1 MLNRENK
8 TAITRKGMVSNRLNK
23 FSIRKYTVGTA
34 SILVGTTLIFG
45 LGNQEA
51 KAAESTNKELN
62 EATTSASDNQSSGK
76 VDMQQL
82 NQEDNTKNDNQKE
95 MVSSQGNETTSN
107 GNKSIEKESVQS
119 TTGNKVEVSTAKS
132 DEQASP
138 KSTNEDLNTK
148 QTISNQEALQPD
160 LQENKSVVNA
170 QPTNEENKKVDAKTE
185 STTLNVKSDA
195 IKSNAETLVDNNSNS
210 NNENNA
216 DIILPKSTAPKRLN
230 TRMRMAAI
238 QPNST
243 DSKNVNDLITS
254 NTTLT
259 VVDADNSKTIVP
271 AQDYLSL
278 KSQITVDDKVKSG
291 DYFTIKYSDTVQVY
305 GLNPEDIKNIGDI
318 KDPNNGETIATAKH
332 DTANNLITYT
342 FTDYV
347 DRFNSV
353 KMGINYSIYMD
364 ADTIPVDKKDV
375 PFSVTIGNQITTT
388 TADITYPA
396 YKEADNNSIGS
407 AFTET
412 VSHVGNVE
420 DPGYYNQVVYV
431 NPMDKDLK
439 GAKLKVEAYHP
450 KYPTNIGQIN
460 QNVTNIKIYRVP
472 EGYTLNKGYDVNTND
487 LVDVTDEFKNK
498 MTYGSNQSV
507 NLDFGDITSAYVVM
521 VNTKFQYTNSESPTL
536 VQMAT
541 LSSTGNKSVST
552 GNALGFTNNQS
563 GGAGQEVYKIGN
575 YVWEDTN
582 KNGVQE
588 LGEKGVGN
596 VTVTVFDNNTNTKV
610 GEAVTKEDGSY
621 LIPNLPNGDYRV
633 EFSNLPKGYEVTP
646 SKQGNNE
653 ELDSNGLSSVIT
665 VNGKDNLSAD
675 LGIYKPKY
683 NLGDYVW
690 EDTNKNGIQDQDE
703 KGISGV
709 TVTLKDE
716 NGNVLKTVTTDAD
729 GKYKFTD
736 LDNGNY
742 KVEFTTPEGYT
753 PTTVTS
759 GSDIEKDSNGL
770 TTTGVINGADNMTLD
785 SGFYKTPKYNLGNYV
800 WEDTNKDGKQDST
813 EKGISGVT
821 VTLKNENGEVL
832 QTTKTDKDGKYQFTG
847 LENGTYKVEFE
858 TPSGYTP
865 TQVGSGTDE
874 GIDSNGTSTTGV
886 IKDKDNDTIDS
897 GFYKPT
903 YNLGDYV
910 WEDTNKNGVQDKD
923 EKGIS
928 GVTVTLKDENDK
940 VLKTVTTD
948 ENGKYQFT
956 DLNNGTYKVEFET
969 PSGYT
974 PTSVTSGNDT
984 EKDSNGLTTTGV
996 IKDADNMTLDSGFYK
1011 TPKYSLGDYVWYDS
1025 NKDGKQ
1031 DSTEKG
1037 IKDVKVTLLNEKGEV
1052 IGTTKTDENGK
1063 YRFDN
1068 LDSGKYK
1075 VIFEKSAGY
1084 LPTKVNG
1091 TTDGE
1096 KDSNGSSVTVK
1107 INGKDDMSLDTGFY
1121 KEPKYNLGDYV
1132 WEDTNKDGIQD
1143 ANEPGIKDVKVTLKD
1158 STGKVI
1164 GTTTTDASGKYKFTD
1179 LDNGNY
1185 TVEFETPAGY
1195 TPTVKN
1201 TTAEDK
1207 DSNGLTTTGVIKDAD
1222 NMTLDSGFYKTPK
1235 YSLGDY
1241 VWYDS
1246 NKDG

>member
-8 TAITRKGMVSNRLNK
+8 TAMTRKGMVSNRLNK

-45 LGNQEA
+45 IGSQEA
-51 KAAESTNKELN
+51 KAAEVTNKEMK
-62 EATTSASDNQSSGK
+62 EDATSVNNDQVSKK
-76 VDMQQL
+76 VDTGQLNKDGNTSKVDTEQLNDENINKVANQKEVTRVENSVASEKNNNSQPSENGKLQTSDVKKTEDNNATSDDQVTTTVNSQQL
-82 NQEDNTKNDNQKE
+82 NTDN
-95 MVSSQGNETTSN
+95 TTSN
-107 GNKSIEKESVQS
+107 ATMSAAPINVSKDDLKINSE
-119 TTGNKVEVSTAKS
+119 EVRNVGEKS
-132 DEQASP
+132 D
-138 KSTNEDLNTK
+138 NT
-148 QTISNQEALQPD
+148 D
-160 LQENKSVVNA
+160 NA
-170 QPTNEENKKVDAKTE
+170 NG
-185 STTLNVKSDA
+185 SDV
-195 IKSNAETLVDNNSNS
+195 IM
-210 NNENNA
+210 
-216 DIILPKSTAPKRLN
+216 PKSTAPKRLN
-230 TRMRMAAI
+230 TRMRIAAV
-238 QPNST
+238 QPSST
-243 DSKNVNDLITS
+243 DSKNVNNLITS
-254 NTTLT
+254 TTTLT
-259 VVDADNSKTIVP
+259 VVDADKNNKIVP
-271 AQDYLSL
+271 AQDYLAL
-278 KSQITVDDKVKSG
+278 KSQIKVDDKVKSG

-353 KMGINYSIYMD
+353 QMGINYSIYMD
-364 ADTIPVDKKDV
+364 ADTIPVSKNDV
-375 PFSVTIGNQITTT
+375 EFNVTIGNDTTKT
-388 TADITYPA
+388 TENIQYPD
-396 YKEADNNSIGS
+396 YVVNEKNSIGS

-412 VSHVGNVE
+412 VSHVGNKE
-420 DPGYYNQVVYV
+420 NPGYYKQTIYV
-431 NPMDKDLK
+431 NPSENSLTN
-439 GAKLKVEAYHP
+439 AKLKVQAYHSS
-450 KYPTNIGQIN
+450 YPNNIGQIN
-460 QNVTNIKIYRVP
+460 KEVTDIKIYQVP
-472 EGYTLNKGYDVNTND
+472 KGYTLNKGYDVNTKE
-487 LVDVTDEFKNK
+487 LTDVTNQYLQKI
-498 MTYGSNQSV
+498 TYGDNNSAV
-507 NLDFGDITSAYVVM
+507 IDFGNADSAYVVM
-521 VNTKFQYTNSESPTL
+521 VNTKFQYTTSESPTL
-536 VQMAT
+536 VQMVT
-541 LSSTGNKSVST
+541 LSSDNSKSASM

-633 EFSNLPKGYEVTP
+633 EFSNLPQGYEVTP

-653 ELDSNGLSSVIT
+653 ELDSNGVSSVIT

-858 TPSGYTP
+858 TPLGYTP

-1075 VIFEKSAGY
+1075 VIFEK
-1084 LPTKVNG
+1084 
-1091 TTDGE
+1091 
-1096 KDSNGSSVTVK
+1096 
-1107 INGKDDMSLDTGFY
+1107 
-1121 KEPKYNLGDYV
+1121 
-1132 WEDTNKDGIQD
+1132 
-1143 ANEPGIKDVKVTLKD
+1143 
-1158 STGKVI
+1158 
-1164 GTTTTDASGKYKFTD
+1164 
-1179 LDNGNY
+1179 
-1185 TVEFETPAGY
+1185 PAGL
-1195 TPTVKN
+1195 TQTGTN
-1201 TTAEDK
+1201 TTED
-1207 DSNGLTTTGVIKDAD
+1207 DKDAD
-1222 NMTLDSGFYKTPK
+1222 GGEVDVTITDH
-1235 YSLGDY
+1235 
-1241 VWYDS
+1241 
-1246 NKDG
+1246 

>member
-62 EATTSASDNQSSGK
+62 EATTSASDNQSSDK

-107 GNKSIEKESVQS
+107 GNKLIEKESVQS

-160 LQENKSVVNA
+160 LQENKSVVNV

-195 IKSNAETLVDNNSNS
+195 IKSNDETLVDNNSNS

-230 TRMRMAAI
+230 TRMRIAAV
-238 QPNST
+238 QPSST
-243 DSKNVNDLITS
+243 EAKNVNDLITS

-259 VVDADNSKTIVP
+259 VVDADKNNKIVP

-353 KMGINYSIYMD
+353 QMGINYSIYMD
-364 ADTIPVDKKDV
+364 ADTIPVSKNDV
-375 PFSVTIGNQITTT
+375 EFNVTIGNTTT
-388 TADITYPA
+388 KTTANIQYPD
-396 YKEADNNSIGS
+396 YVVNEKNSIGS

-412 VSHVGNVE
+412 VSHVGNKE
-420 DPGYYNQVVYV
+420 NPGYYKQTIYV
-431 NPMDKDLK
+431 NPSENSLTN
-439 GAKLKVEAYHP
+439 AKLKVQAYHSS
-450 KYPTNIGQIN
+450 YPNNIGQIN
-460 QNVTNIKIYRVP
+460 KDVTDIKIYQVP
-472 EGYTLNKGYDVNTND
+472 KGYTLNKGYDVNTKE
-487 LVDVTDEFKNK
+487 LTDVTNQYLQKI
-498 MTYGSNQSV
+498 TYGDNNSAV
-507 NLDFGDITSAYVVM
+507 IDFGNADSAYVVM

-1075 VIFEKSAGY
+1075 VIFEK
-1084 LPTKVNG
+1084 
-1091 TTDGE
+1091 
-1096 KDSNGSSVTVK
+1096 
-1107 INGKDDMSLDTGFY
+1107 
-1121 KEPKYNLGDYV
+1121 
-1132 WEDTNKDGIQD
+1132 
-1143 ANEPGIKDVKVTLKD
+1143 
-1158 STGKVI
+1158 
-1164 GTTTTDASGKYKFTD
+1164 
-1179 LDNGNY
+1179 
-1185 TVEFETPAGY
+1185 PAGL
-1195 TPTVKN
+1195 TQTGTN
-1201 TTAEDK
+1201 TTEDDK
-1207 DSNGLTTTGVIKDAD
+1207 
-1222 NMTLDSGFYKTPK
+1222 
-1235 YSLGDY
+1235 
-1241 VWYDS
+1241 
-1246 NKDG
+1246 

>member
-8 TAITRKGMVSNRLNK
+8 TAMTRKGMVSNRLNK

-51 KAAESTNKELN
+51 KAAEVTNKEIK
-62 EATTSASDNQSSGK
+62 EDATSVNNDQVSKK
-76 VDMQQL
+76 VDTEQLNNGGNTSKVDTEQLKDENINKVANQKEVTRVENSVASEKNNNSKPSENGKLQTSNVKKTEDNNATSDDQVTTTVNSQQL
-82 NQEDNTKNDNQKE
+82 NTDNTTS
-95 MVSSQGNETTSN
+95 MSSAPINVRKDDLKINNE
-107 GNKSIEKESVQS
+107 
-119 TTGNKVEVSTAKS
+119 EVRNVGEKS
-132 DEQASP
+132 DNTDNANSSELIKP
-138 KSTNEDLNTK
+138 KT
-148 QTISNQEALQPD
+148 
-160 LQENKSVVNA
+160 
-170 QPTNEENKKVDAKTE
+170 TE
-185 STTLNVKSDA
+185 
-195 IKSNAETLVDNNSNS
+195 
-210 NNENNA
+210 
-216 DIILPKSTAPKRLN
+216 PKRLN
-230 TRMRMAAI
+230 TRMRIAAV
-238 QPNST
+238 QPSST
-243 DSKNVNDLITS
+243 DSKNVNNLITS
-254 NTTLT
+254 TTTLT
-259 VVDADNSKTIVP
+259 VVDADNNNKIVP
-271 AQDYLSL
+271 AQDYLAL
-278 KSQITVDDKVKSG
+278 KSQIAVDDNVKSG

-332 DTANNLITYT
+332 DTVNNLITYT

-364 ADTIPVDKKDV
+364 ADTIPVSKNDV
-375 PFSVTIGNQITTT
+375 EFNVTIGNTTT
-388 TADITYPA
+388 KTTANIQYPD
-396 YKEADNNSIGS
+396 YVVNEKNSIGS

-412 VSHVGNVE
+412 VSHVGNKE
-420 DPGYYNQVVYV
+420 NPGYYKQTIYV
-431 NPMDKDLK
+431 NPSENSLTN
-439 GAKLKVEAYHP
+439 AKLKVQAYHSS
-450 KYPTNIGQIN
+450 YPNNIGQIN
-460 QNVTNIKIYRVP
+460 KEVTDIKIYQVP
-472 EGYTLNKGYDVNTND
+472 KGYTLNKGYDVNIKELT
-487 LVDVTDEFKNK
+487 DVTNQYLQKI
-498 MTYGSNQSV
+498 TYGDNNSAV
-507 NLDFGDITSAYVVM
+507 IDFGNADSAYVVM
-521 VNTKFQYTNSESPTL
+521 VNTKFQYTTSESPTL
-536 VQMAT
+536 VQMVT
-541 LSSTGNKSVST
+541 LSSDNSKSASM

-633 EFSNLPKGYEVTP
+633 EFSNLPQGYEVTP

-800 WEDTNKDGKQDST
+800 WEDTNKDGKQDSS

-1037 IKDVKVTLLNEKGEV
+1037 IKDVTVTLQNEKGEV

-1063 YRFDN
+1063 YRFD
-1068 LDSGKYK
+1068 
-1075 VIFEKSAGY
+1075 
-1084 LPTKVNG
+1084 
-1091 TTDGE
+1091 
-1096 KDSNGSSVTVK
+1096 
-1107 INGKDDMSLDTGFY
+1107 
-1121 KEPKYNLGDYV
+1121 
-1132 WEDTNKDGIQD
+1132 
-1143 ANEPGIKDVKVTLKD
+1143 
-1158 STGKVI
+1158 
-1164 GTTTTDASGKYKFTD
+1164 
-1179 LDNGNY
+1179 
-1185 TVEFETPAGY
+1185 
-1195 TPTVKN
+1195 
-1201 TTAEDK
+1201 
-1207 DSNGLTTTGVIKDAD
+1207 
-1222 NMTLDSGFYKTPK
+1222 
-1235 YSLGDY
+1235 
-1241 VWYDS
+1241 
-1246 NKDG
+1246 

>member
-8 TAITRKGMVSNRLNK
+8 TAMTRKGMVSNRLNK

-45 LGNQEA
+45 IGSQEA
-51 KAAESTNKELN
+51 KAAEVTNKEMK
-62 EATTSASDNQSSGK
+62 EDATSVNNDQVSKK
-76 VDMQQL
+76 VDTGQLNKDGNTSKVDTEQLNDENINKVANQKEVTRVENSVASEKNNNSQPSENGKLQTSDVKKTEDNNATSDDQVTTTVNSQQL
-82 NQEDNTKNDNQKE
+82 NTDN
-95 MVSSQGNETTSN
+95 TTSN
-107 GNKSIEKESVQS
+107 ATMSAAPINVSKDDLKINSE
-119 TTGNKVEVSTAKS
+119 EVRNVGEKS
-132 DEQASP
+132 D
-138 KSTNEDLNTK
+138 NT
-148 QTISNQEALQPD
+148 D
-160 LQENKSVVNA
+160 NA
-170 QPTNEENKKVDAKTE
+170 NG
-185 STTLNVKSDA
+185 SDV
-195 IKSNAETLVDNNSNS
+195 IM
-210 NNENNA
+210 
-216 DIILPKSTAPKRLN
+216 PKSTAPKRLN
-230 TRMRMAAI
+230 TRMRIAAV
-238 QPNST
+238 QPSST
-243 DSKNVNDLITS
+243 DSKNVNNLITS
-254 NTTLT
+254 TTTLT
-259 VVDADNSKTIVP
+259 VVDADKNNKIVP
-271 AQDYLSL
+271 AQDYLAL
-278 KSQITVDDKVKSG
+278 KSQIKVDDKVKSG

-353 KMGINYSIYMD
+353 QMGINYSIYMD
-364 ADTIPVDKKDV
+364 ADTIPVSKNDV
-375 PFSVTIGNQITTT
+375 EFNVTIGNDTTKT
-388 TADITYPA
+388 TANIQYPD
-396 YKEADNNSIGS
+396 YVVNEKNSIGS

-412 VSHVGNVE
+412 VSHVGNKE
-420 DPGYYNQVVYV
+420 NPGYYKQTIYV
-431 NPMDKDLK
+431 NPSENSLTN
-439 GAKLKVEAYHP
+439 AKLKVQAYHSS
-450 KYPTNIGQIN
+450 YPNNIGQIN
-460 QNVTNIKIYRVP
+460 KEVTDIKIYQVP
-472 EGYTLNKGYDVNTND
+472 KGYTLNKGYDVNTKE
-487 LVDVTDEFKNK
+487 LTDVTNQYLQKI
-498 MTYGSNQSV
+498 TYGDNNSAV
-507 NLDFGDITSAYVVM
+507 IDFGNADSAYVVM
-521 VNTKFQYTNSESPTL
+521 VNTKFQYTTSESPTL
-536 VQMAT
+536 VQMVT
-541 LSSTGNKSVST
+541 LSSDNSKSASM

-633 EFSNLPKGYEVTP
+633 EFSNLPQGYEVTP

-653 ELDSNGLSSVIT
+653 ELDSNGVSSVIT

-785 SGFYKTPKYNLGNYV
+785 SGFYKTPKYNLGN
-800 WEDTNKDGKQDST
+800 
-813 EKGISGVT
+813 
-821 VTLKNENGEVL
+821 
-832 QTTKTDKDGKYQFTG
+832 
-847 LENGTYKVEFE
+847 
-858 TPSGYTP
+858 
-865 TQVGSGTDE
+865 
-874 GIDSNGTSTTGV
+874 
-886 IKDKDNDTIDS
+886 
-897 GFYKPT
+897 
-903 YNLGDYV
+903 YV

-1075 VIFEKSAGY
+1075 VIFEK
-1084 LPTKVNG
+1084 
-1091 TTDGE
+1091 
-1096 KDSNGSSVTVK
+1096 
-1107 INGKDDMSLDTGFY
+1107 
-1121 KEPKYNLGDYV
+1121 
-1132 WEDTNKDGIQD
+1132 
-1143 ANEPGIKDVKVTLKD
+1143 
-1158 STGKVI
+1158 
-1164 GTTTTDASGKYKFTD
+1164 
-1179 LDNGNY
+1179 
-1185 TVEFETPAGY
+1185 PAG
-1195 TPTVKN
+1195 
-1201 TTAEDK
+1201 
-1207 DSNGLTTTGVIKDAD
+1207 L
-1222 NMTLDSGFYKTPK
+1222 
-1235 YSLGDY
+1235 
-1241 VWYDS
+1241 
-1246 NKDG
+1246 

>member
-1075 VIFEKSAGY
+1075 
-1084 LPTKVNG
+1084 
-1091 TTDGE
+1091 
-1096 KDSNGSSVTVK
+1096 
-1107 INGKDDMSLDTGFY
+1107 
-1121 KEPKYNLGDYV
+1121 
-1132 WEDTNKDGIQD
+1132 
-1143 ANEPGIKDVKVTLKD
+1143 
-1158 STGKVI
+1158 
-1164 GTTTTDASGKYKFTD
+1164 
-1179 LDNGNY
+1179 
-1185 TVEFETPAGY
+1185 
-1195 TPTVKN
+1195 
-1201 TTAEDK
+1201 
-1207 DSNGLTTTGVIKDAD
+1207 
-1222 NMTLDSGFYKTPK
+1222 
-1235 YSLGDY
+1235 
-1241 VWYDS
+1241 
-1246 NKDG
+1246 

>member
-8 TAITRKGMVSNRLNK
+8 TAMTRKGMVSNRLNK

-45 LGNQEA
+45 LGSQEA
-51 KAAESTNKELN
+51 KAAEVTNKEMK
-62 EATTSASDNQSSGK
+62 EDATSVNNDQVSKK
-76 VDMQQL
+76 VDTEQLNNDGNTSKVDTEQLKDENINKVANQKEVTRVENSVASEKNNNSKPSENGKLQTSDVKKTEDNNATSDDQVTTTVNSQQL
-82 NQEDNTKNDNQKE
+82 NTDNTTS
-95 MVSSQGNETTSN
+95 MSSAPINVRKDDLKFNNE
-107 GNKSIEKESVQS
+107 
-119 TTGNKVEVSTAKS
+119 EVRNVGEKS
-132 DEQASP
+132 DNTDNANSSELIKP
-138 KSTNEDLNTK
+138 KT
-148 QTISNQEALQPD
+148 
-160 LQENKSVVNA
+160 
-170 QPTNEENKKVDAKTE
+170 TE
-185 STTLNVKSDA
+185 
-195 IKSNAETLVDNNSNS
+195 
-210 NNENNA
+210 
-216 DIILPKSTAPKRLN
+216 PKRLN
-230 TRMRMAAI
+230 TRMRIAAI

-353 KMGINYSIYMD
+353 QMGINYSIYMD

-375 PFSVTIGNQITTT
+375 PFSVTIGNQTTTT

-412 VSHVGNVE
+412 VSHVGNAE

-439 GAKLKVEAYHP
+439 GANLKVEAYHP
-450 KYPTNIGQIN
+450 KYPANIGQIN

-472 EGYTLNKGYDVNTND
+472 EGYTLNKGYDVNAND

-498 MTYGSNQSV
+498 MAYGTNQSV
-507 NLDFGDITSAYVVM
+507 NIDFGDITSAYVVM

-541 LSSTGNKSVST
+541 LSSTGNKTVST

-633 EFSNLPKGYEVTP
+633 EFSNLPQGYEVTP

-653 ELDSNGLSSVIT
+653 ELDSNGVSSVIT

-690 EDTNKNGIQDQDE
+690 EDINKNGIQDQDE

-753 PTTVTS
+753 PTSTNTGGNDTV
-759 GSDIEKDSNGL
+759 DSNGL

-800 WEDTNKDGKQDST
+800 WEDTNKDGKQDSS

-974 PTSVTSGNDT
+974 PTSVTTGNDT

-1068 LDSGKYK
+1068 L
-1075 VIFEKSAGY
+1075 
-1084 LPTKVNG
+1084 
-1091 TTDGE
+1091 
-1096 KDSNGSSVTVK
+1096 
-1107 INGKDDMSLDTGFY
+1107 
-1121 KEPKYNLGDYV
+1121 
-1132 WEDTNKDGIQD
+1132 
-1143 ANEPGIKDVKVTLKD
+1143 
-1158 STGKVI
+1158 
-1164 GTTTTDASGKYKFTD
+1164 
-1179 LDNGNY
+1179 
-1185 TVEFETPAGY
+1185 
-1195 TPTVKN
+1195 
-1201 TTAEDK
+1201 
-1207 DSNGLTTTGVIKDAD
+1207 
-1222 NMTLDSGFYKTPK
+1222 
-1235 YSLGDY
+1235 
-1241 VWYDS
+1241 
-1246 NKDG
+1246 

>member
-8 TAITRKGMVSNRLNK
+8 TAMTRKGMVSNRLNK

-62 EATTSASDNQSSGK
+62 ETTTSASDNQSNSK
-76 VDMQQL
+76 VDNQQL

-95 MVSSQGNETTSN
+95 MESSQGTETTSN
-107 GNKSIEKESVQS
+107 DNKALSLENGSVQS

-132 DEQASP
+132 DEQAPP

-160 LQENKSVVNA
+160 LQENKSVVNV

-1075 VIFEKSAGY
+1075 VIFEK
-1084 LPTKVNG
+1084 
-1091 TTDGE
+1091 
-1096 KDSNGSSVTVK
+1096 
-1107 INGKDDMSLDTGFY
+1107 
-1121 KEPKYNLGDYV
+1121 
-1132 WEDTNKDGIQD
+1132 
-1143 ANEPGIKDVKVTLKD
+1143 
-1158 STGKVI
+1158 
-1164 GTTTTDASGKYKFTD
+1164 
-1179 LDNGNY
+1179 
-1185 TVEFETPAGY
+1185 PAGL
-1195 TPTVKN
+1195 TQTGTN
-1201 TTAEDK
+1201 TTED
-1207 DSNGLTTTGVIKDAD
+1207 DKDAD
-1222 NMTLDSGFYKTPK
+1222 G
-1235 YSLGDY
+1235 GE
-1241 VWYDS
+1241 V
-1246 NKDG
+1246 

>member
-8 TAITRKGMVSNRLNK
+8 TAMTRKGMVSNRLNK

-62 EATTSASDNQSSGK
+62 ETTTSASDNQSNSK
-76 VDMQQL
+76 VDNQQL

-95 MVSSQGNETTSN
+95 MESSQGTETTSN
-107 GNKSIEKESVQS
+107 DNKALSLENGSVQS

-132 DEQASP
+132 DEQAPP

-160 LQENKSVVNA
+160 LQENKSVVNV

-243 DSKNVNDLITS
+243 DSKNVNDLIIS

-753 PTTVTS
+753 PTTATS

-1075 VIFEKSAGY
+1075 VIFEK
-1084 LPTKVNG
+1084 
-1091 TTDGE
+1091 
-1096 KDSNGSSVTVK
+1096 
-1107 INGKDDMSLDTGFY
+1107 
-1121 KEPKYNLGDYV
+1121 
-1132 WEDTNKDGIQD
+1132 
-1143 ANEPGIKDVKVTLKD
+1143 
-1158 STGKVI
+1158 
-1164 GTTTTDASGKYKFTD
+1164 
-1179 LDNGNY
+1179 
-1185 TVEFETPAGY
+1185 PAGL
-1195 TPTVKN
+1195 TQTGTN
-1201 TTAEDK
+1201 TTED
-1207 DSNGLTTTGVIKDAD
+1207 DKDAD
-1222 NMTLDSGFYKTPK
+1222 GGEVDVTITD
-1235 YSLGDY
+1235 
-1241 VWYDS
+1241 
-1246 NKDG
+1246 

>member
-62 EATTSASDNQSSGK
+62 EATTSASDNQSSDK

-107 GNKSIEKESVQS
+107 GNKLIEKESVQS

-160 LQENKSVVNA
+160 LQENKSVVNV

-195 IKSNAETLVDNNSNS
+195 IKSNDETLVDNNSNS

-230 TRMRMAAI
+230 TRMRIAAV
-238 QPNST
+238 QPSST
-243 DSKNVNDLITS
+243 EAKNVNDLITS

-259 VVDADNSKTIVP
+259 VVDADKNNKIVP

-353 KMGINYSIYMD
+353 QMGINYSIYMD
-364 ADTIPVDKKDV
+364 ADTIPVSKNDV
-375 PFSVTIGNQITTT
+375 EFNVTIGNTTT
-388 TADITYPA
+388 KTTANIQYPD
-396 YKEADNNSIGS
+396 YVVNEKNSIGS

-412 VSHVGNVE
+412 VSHVGNKE
-420 DPGYYNQVVYV
+420 NPGYYKQTIYV
-431 NPMDKDLK
+431 NPSENSLTN
-439 GAKLKVEAYHP
+439 AKLKVQAYHSS
-450 KYPTNIGQIN
+450 YPNNIGQIN
-460 QNVTNIKIYRVP
+460 KDVTDIKIYQVP
-472 EGYTLNKGYDVNTND
+472 KGYTLNKGYDVNTKE
-487 LVDVTDEFKNK
+487 LTDVTNQYLQKI
-498 MTYGSNQSV
+498 TYGDNNSAV
-507 NLDFGDITSAYVVM
+507 IDFGNADSAYVVM

-1011 TPKYSLGDYVWYDS
+1011 TPKY
-1025 NKDGKQ
+1025 
-1031 DSTEKG
+1031 
-1037 IKDVKVTLLNEKGEV
+1037 
-1052 IGTTKTDENGK
+1052 
-1063 YRFDN
+1063 
-1068 LDSGKYK
+1068 
-1075 VIFEKSAGY
+1075 
-1084 LPTKVNG
+1084 
-1091 TTDGE
+1091 
-1096 KDSNGSSVTVK
+1096 
-1107 INGKDDMSLDTGFY
+1107 
-1121 KEPKYNLGDYV
+1121 
-1132 WEDTNKDGIQD
+1132 
-1143 ANEPGIKDVKVTLKD
+1143 
-1158 STGKVI
+1158 
-1164 GTTTTDASGKYKFTD
+1164 
-1179 LDNGNY
+1179 
-1185 TVEFETPAGY
+1185 
-1195 TPTVKN
+1195 
-1201 TTAEDK
+1201 
-1207 DSNGLTTTGVIKDAD
+1207 
-1222 NMTLDSGFYKTPK
+1222 
-1235 YSLGDY
+1235 
-1241 VWYDS
+1241 
-1246 NKDG
+1246 

>member
-62 EATTSASDNQSSGK
+62 EATTSASDNQSSDK

-107 GNKSIEKESVQS
+107 GNKLIEKESVQS

-160 LQENKSVVNA
+160 LQENKSVVNV

-195 IKSNAETLVDNNSNS
+195 IKSNDETLVDNNSNS

-230 TRMRMAAI
+230 TRMRIAAV
-238 QPNST
+238 QPSST
-243 DSKNVNDLITS
+243 EAKNVNDLITS

-259 VVDADNSKTIVP
+259 VVDADKNNKIVP

-353 KMGINYSIYMD
+353 QMGINYSIYMD
-364 ADTIPVDKKDV
+364 ADTIPVSKNDV
-375 PFSVTIGNQITTT
+375 EFNVTIGNTTT
-388 TADITYPA
+388 KTTANIQYPD
-396 YKEADNNSIGS
+396 YVVNEKNSIGS

-412 VSHVGNVE
+412 VSHVGNKE
-420 DPGYYNQVVYV
+420 NPGYYKQTIYV
-431 NPMDKDLK
+431 NPSENSLTN
-439 GAKLKVEAYHP
+439 AKLKVQAYHSS
-450 KYPTNIGQIN
+450 YPNNIGQIN
-460 QNVTNIKIYRVP
+460 KDVTDIKIYQVP
-472 EGYTLNKGYDVNTND
+472 KGYTLNKGYDVNTKE
-487 LVDVTDEFKNK
+487 LTDVTNQYLQKI
-498 MTYGSNQSV
+498 TYGDNNSAV
-507 NLDFGDITSAYVVM
+507 IDFGNADSAYVVM

-1063 YRFDN
+1063 
-1068 LDSGKYK
+1068 
-1075 VIFEKSAGY
+1075 
-1084 LPTKVNG
+1084 
-1091 TTDGE
+1091 
-1096 KDSNGSSVTVK
+1096 
-1107 INGKDDMSLDTGFY
+1107 
-1121 KEPKYNLGDYV
+1121 
-1132 WEDTNKDGIQD
+1132 
-1143 ANEPGIKDVKVTLKD
+1143 
-1158 STGKVI
+1158 
-1164 GTTTTDASGKYKFTD
+1164 
-1179 LDNGNY
+1179 
-1185 TVEFETPAGY
+1185 
-1195 TPTVKN
+1195 
-1201 TTAEDK
+1201 
-1207 DSNGLTTTGVIKDAD
+1207 
-1222 NMTLDSGFYKTPK
+1222 
-1235 YSLGDY
+1235 
-1241 VWYDS
+1241 
-1246 NKDG
+1246 

>member
-62 EATTSASDNQSSGK
+62 EATTSASDNQSSDK

-107 GNKSIEKESVQS
+107 GNKLIEKESVQS

-160 LQENKSVVNA
+160 LQENKSVVNV

-195 IKSNAETLVDNNSNS
+195 IKSNDETLVDNNSNS

-230 TRMRMAAI
+230 TRMRIAAV
-238 QPNST
+238 QPSST
-243 DSKNVNDLITS
+243 EAKNVNDLITS

-259 VVDADNSKTIVP
+259 VVDADKNNKIVP
-271 AQDYLSL
+271 AQDYLAL
-278 KSQITVDDKVKSG
+278 KSQIKVDDKVKSG

-353 KMGINYSIYMD
+353 QMGINYSIYMD
-364 ADTIPVDKKDV
+364 ADTIPVSKNDV
-375 PFSVTIGNQITTT
+375 EFNVTIGNTTT
-388 TADITYPA
+388 KTTANIQYPD
-396 YKEADNNSIGS
+396 YVSRDNNSIGS

-412 VSHVGNVE
+412 VSHAGNAE
-420 DPGYYNQVVYV
+420 DPGYYIQTVYV
-431 NPMDKDLK
+431 NPSEKTLTN
-439 GAKLKVEAYHP
+439 AKLKVEAYH
-450 KYPTNIGQIN
+450 KDYPDNVGQIN
-460 QNVTNIKIYRVP
+460 KNVTKIKIYQAPKDYV
-472 EGYTLNKGYDVNTND
+472 LNKGYDVNTNQ
-487 LVDVTDEFKNK
+487 LIDVTEQFKDK
-498 MTYGSNQSV
+498 ITYGTNDSV
-507 NLDFGDITSAYVVM
+507 NVDFGSINNSYVVM
-521 VNTKFQYTNSESPTL
+521 VDTKFEFTTSESPTL

-541 LSSTGNKSVST
+541 LTSDGNRSVST

-582 KNGVQE
+582 KNGIQE
-588 LGEKGVGN
+588 LGEVGVKGV
-596 VTVTVFDNNTNTKV
+596 TVVAYDNKTNKEV
-610 GEAVTKEDGSY
+610 GRTITDEKGGY

-690 EDTNKNGIQDQDE
+690 EDTNKNGIQDQGE

-736 LDNGNY
+736 LGNGNY

-1052 IGTTKTDENGK
+1052 IGTTTTDENGK

-1075 VIFEKSAGY
+1075 VIFEK
-1084 LPTKVNG
+1084 
-1091 TTDGE
+1091 
-1096 KDSNGSSVTVK
+1096 
-1107 INGKDDMSLDTGFY
+1107 
-1121 KEPKYNLGDYV
+1121 
-1132 WEDTNKDGIQD
+1132 
-1143 ANEPGIKDVKVTLKD
+1143 
-1158 STGKVI
+1158 
-1164 GTTTTDASGKYKFTD
+1164 
-1179 LDNGNY
+1179 
-1185 TVEFETPAGY
+1185 PAGL
-1195 TPTVKN
+1195 TQTGTN
-1201 TTAEDK
+1201 TTED
-1207 DSNGLTTTGVIKDAD
+1207 DKDAD
-1222 NMTLDSGFYKTPK
+1222 GGEVDVTIT
-1235 YSLGDY
+1235 
-1241 VWYDS
+1241 
-1246 NKDG
+1246 

>member
-8 TAITRKGMVSNRLNK
+8 TAMTRKGMVSNRLNK

-45 LGNQEA
+45 IGSQEA
-51 KAAESTNKELN
+51 KAAEVTNKEMK
-62 EATTSASDNQSSGK
+62 EDATSVNNDQVSKK
-76 VDMQQL
+76 VDTGQLNKDGNTSKVDTEQLNDENINKVANQKEVTRVENSVASEKNNNSQPSENGKLQTSDVKKTEDNNATSDDQVTTTVNSQQL
-82 NQEDNTKNDNQKE
+82 NTDN
-95 MVSSQGNETTSN
+95 TTSN
-107 GNKSIEKESVQS
+107 ATMSAAPINVSKDDLKINSE
-119 TTGNKVEVSTAKS
+119 EVRNVGEKS
-132 DEQASP
+132 D
-138 KSTNEDLNTK
+138 NT
-148 QTISNQEALQPD
+148 D
-160 LQENKSVVNA
+160 NA
-170 QPTNEENKKVDAKTE
+170 NG
-185 STTLNVKSDA
+185 SDV
-195 IKSNAETLVDNNSNS
+195 IM
-210 NNENNA
+210 
-216 DIILPKSTAPKRLN
+216 PKSTAPKRLN
-230 TRMRMAAI
+230 TRMRIAAV
-238 QPNST
+238 QPSST
-243 DSKNVNDLITS
+243 DSKNVNNLITS
-254 NTTLT
+254 TTTLT
-259 VVDADNSKTIVP
+259 VVDADKNNKIVP
-271 AQDYLSL
+271 AQDYLAL
-278 KSQITVDDKVKSG
+278 KSQIKVDDKVKSG

-353 KMGINYSIYMD
+353 QMGINYSIYMD
-364 ADTIPVDKKDV
+364 ADTIPVSKNDV
-375 PFSVTIGNQITTT
+375 EFNVTIGNDTTKT
-388 TADITYPA
+388 TANIQYPD
-396 YKEADNNSIGS
+396 YVVNEKNSIGS

-412 VSHVGNVE
+412 VSHVGNKE
-420 DPGYYNQVVYV
+420 NPGYYKQTIYV
-431 NPMDKDLK
+431 NPSENSLTN
-439 GAKLKVEAYHP
+439 AKLKVQAYHSS
-450 KYPTNIGQIN
+450 YPNNIGQIN
-460 QNVTNIKIYRVP
+460 KEVTDIKIYQVP
-472 EGYTLNKGYDVNTND
+472 KGYTLNKGYDVNTKE
-487 LVDVTDEFKNK
+487 LTDVTNQYLQKI
-498 MTYGSNQSV
+498 TYGDNNSAV
-507 NLDFGDITSAYVVM
+507 IDFGNADSAYVVM
-521 VNTKFQYTNSESPTL
+521 VNTKFQYTTSESPTL
-536 VQMAT
+536 VQMVT
-541 LSSTGNKSVST
+541 LSSDNSKSASM

-575 YVWEDTN
+575 YVWQDTN

-633 EFSNLPKGYEVTP
+633 EFSNLPQGYEVTP

-653 ELDSNGLSSVIT
+653 ELDSNGVSSVIT

-858 TPSGYTP
+858 TPLGYTP

-1075 VIFEKSAGY
+1075 VIFEK
-1084 LPTKVNG
+1084 
-1091 TTDGE
+1091 
-1096 KDSNGSSVTVK
+1096 
-1107 INGKDDMSLDTGFY
+1107 
-1121 KEPKYNLGDYV
+1121 
-1132 WEDTNKDGIQD
+1132 
-1143 ANEPGIKDVKVTLKD
+1143 
-1158 STGKVI
+1158 
-1164 GTTTTDASGKYKFTD
+1164 
-1179 LDNGNY
+1179 
-1185 TVEFETPAGY
+1185 PAGL
-1195 TPTVKN
+1195 TQTGTN
-1201 TTAEDK
+1201 TTED
-1207 DSNGLTTTGVIKDAD
+1207 DKDAD
-1222 NMTLDSGFYKTPK
+1222 GGEVD
-1235 YSLGDY
+1235 
-1241 VWYDS
+1241 V
-1246 NKDG
+1246 

>member
-62 EATTSASDNQSSGK
+62 EATTSASDNQSSDK

-107 GNKSIEKESVQS
+107 GNKLIEKESVQS

-160 LQENKSVVNA
+160 LQENKSVVNV

-195 IKSNAETLVDNNSNS
+195 IKSNDETLVDNNSNS

-230 TRMRMAAI
+230 TRMRIAAV
-238 QPNST
+238 QPSST
-243 DSKNVNDLITS
+243 EAKNVNDLITS

-259 VVDADNSKTIVP
+259 VVDADKNNKIVP

-353 KMGINYSIYMD
+353 QMGINYSIYMD
-364 ADTIPVDKKDV
+364 ADTIPVSKNDV
-375 PFSVTIGNQITTT
+375 EFNVTIGNTTT
-388 TADITYPA
+388 KTTANIQYPD
-396 YKEADNNSIGS
+396 YVVNEKNSIGS

-412 VSHVGNVE
+412 VSHVGNKE
-420 DPGYYNQVVYV
+420 NPGYYKQTIYV
-431 NPMDKDLK
+431 NPSENSLTN
-439 GAKLKVEAYHP
+439 AKLKVQAYHSS
-450 KYPTNIGQIN
+450 YPNNIGQIN
-460 QNVTNIKIYRVP
+460 KDVTDIKIYQVP
-472 EGYTLNKGYDVNTND
+472 KGYTLNKGYDVNTKE
-487 LVDVTDEFKNK
+487 LTDVTNQYLQKI
-498 MTYGSNQSV
+498 TYGDNNSAV
-507 NLDFGDITSAYVVM
+507 IDFGNADSAYVVM

-1063 YRFDN
+1063 YCFDN

-1075 VIFEKSAGY
+1075 VIFE
-1084 LPTKVNG
+1084 
-1091 TTDGE
+1091 
-1096 KDSNGSSVTVK
+1096 
-1107 INGKDDMSLDTGFY
+1107 
-1121 KEPKYNLGDYV
+1121 
-1132 WEDTNKDGIQD
+1132 
-1143 ANEPGIKDVKVTLKD
+1143 
-1158 STGKVI
+1158 
-1164 GTTTTDASGKYKFTD
+1164 
-1179 LDNGNY
+1179 
-1185 TVEFETPAGY
+1185 
-1195 TPTVKN
+1195 
-1201 TTAEDK
+1201 
-1207 DSNGLTTTGVIKDAD
+1207 
-1222 NMTLDSGFYKTPK
+1222 
-1235 YSLGDY
+1235 
-1241 VWYDS
+1241 
-1246 NKDG
+1246 

>member
-62 EATTSASDNQSSGK
+62 EATTSASDNQSSDK

-107 GNKSIEKESVQS
+107 GNKLIEKESVQS

-160 LQENKSVVNA
+160 LQENKSVVNV

-195 IKSNAETLVDNNSNS
+195 IKSNDETLVDNNSNS

-230 TRMRMAAI
+230 TRMRIAAV
-238 QPNST
+238 QPSST
-243 DSKNVNDLITS
+243 EAKNVNDLITS

-259 VVDADNSKTIVP
+259 VVDADKNNKIVP

-353 KMGINYSIYMD
+353 QMGINYSIYMD
-364 ADTIPVDKKDV
+364 ADTIPVSKNDV
-375 PFSVTIGNQITTT
+375 EFNVTIGNTTT
-388 TADITYPA
+388 KTTANIQYPD
-396 YKEADNNSIGS
+396 YVVNEKNSIGS

-412 VSHVGNVE
+412 VSHVGNKE
-420 DPGYYNQVVYV
+420 NPGYYKQTIYV
-431 NPMDKDLK
+431 NPSENSLTN
-439 GAKLKVEAYHP
+439 AKLKVQAYHSS
-450 KYPTNIGQIN
+450 YPNNIGQIN
-460 QNVTNIKIYRVP
+460 KDVTDIKIYQVP
-472 EGYTLNKGYDVNTND
+472 KGYTLNKGYDVNTKE
-487 LVDVTDEFKNK
+487 LTDVTNQYLQKI
-498 MTYGSNQSV
+498 TYGDNNSAV
-507 NLDFGDITSAYVVM
+507 IDFGNADSAYVVM

-1025 NKDGKQ
+1025 NKDG
-1031 DSTEKG
+1031 
-1037 IKDVKVTLLNEKGEV
+1037 
-1052 IGTTKTDENGK
+1052 
-1063 YRFDN
+1063 
-1068 LDSGKYK
+1068 
-1075 VIFEKSAGY
+1075 
-1084 LPTKVNG
+1084 
-1091 TTDGE
+1091 
-1096 KDSNGSSVTVK
+1096 
-1107 INGKDDMSLDTGFY
+1107 
-1121 KEPKYNLGDYV
+1121 
-1132 WEDTNKDGIQD
+1132 
-1143 ANEPGIKDVKVTLKD
+1143 
-1158 STGKVI
+1158 
-1164 GTTTTDASGKYKFTD
+1164 
-1179 LDNGNY
+1179 
-1185 TVEFETPAGY
+1185 
-1195 TPTVKN
+1195 
-1201 TTAEDK
+1201 
-1207 DSNGLTTTGVIKDAD
+1207 
-1222 NMTLDSGFYKTPK
+1222 
-1235 YSLGDY
+1235 
-1241 VWYDS
+1241 
-1246 NKDG
+1246 

>member
-62 EATTSASDNQSSGK
+62 EATTSASDNQSSDK

-230 TRMRMAAI
+230 TRMRIAAV
-238 QPNST
+238 QPSST
-243 DSKNVNDLITS
+243 EAKNVNDLITS

-259 VVDADNSKTIVP
+259 VVDADKNNKIVP
-271 AQDYLSL
+271 AQDYLEL
-278 KSQITVDDKVKSG
+278 KSQIKVDDKVKSG

-353 KMGINYSIYMD
+353 QMGINYSIYMD
-364 ADTIPVDKKDV
+364 ADTIPVSKNDV
-375 PFSVTIGNQITTT
+375 EFNVTIGNTTT
-388 TADITYPA
+388 KTTANIQYPD
-396 YKEADNNSIGS
+396 YVVNEKNSIGS

-412 VSHVGNVE
+412 VSHVGNKE
-420 DPGYYNQVVYV
+420 NPGYYKQTIYV
-431 NPMDKDLK
+431 NPSENSLTN
-439 GAKLKVEAYHP
+439 AKLKVQAYHSS
-450 KYPTNIGQIN
+450 YPNNIGQIN
-460 QNVTNIKIYRVP
+460 KEVTDIKIYQVP
-472 EGYTLNKGYDVNTND
+472 KGYTLNKGYDVNTKE
-487 LVDVTDEFKNK
+487 LTDVTNQYLHKI
-498 MTYGSNQSV
+498 TYGDNNSAV
-507 NLDFGDITSAYVVM
+507 IDFGNADSAYVVM
-521 VNTKFQYTNSESPTL
+521 VNTKFQYTTSESPTL
-536 VQMAT
+536 VQMVT
-541 LSSTGNKSVST
+541 LSSDNSKSASM

-1075 VIFEKSAGY
+1075 VIFEK
-1084 LPTKVNG
+1084 
-1091 TTDGE
+1091 
-1096 KDSNGSSVTVK
+1096 
-1107 INGKDDMSLDTGFY
+1107 
-1121 KEPKYNLGDYV
+1121 
-1132 WEDTNKDGIQD
+1132 
-1143 ANEPGIKDVKVTLKD
+1143 
-1158 STGKVI
+1158 
-1164 GTTTTDASGKYKFTD
+1164 
-1179 LDNGNY
+1179 
-1185 TVEFETPAGY
+1185 PAGL
-1195 TPTVKN
+1195 TQTGTN
-1201 TTAEDK
+1201 TTE
-1207 DSNGLTTTGVIKDAD
+1207 
-1222 NMTLDSGFYKTPK
+1222 
-1235 YSLGDY
+1235 
-1241 VWYDS
+1241 
-1246 NKDG
+1246 

>member
-8 TAITRKGMVSNRLNK
+8 TAMTRKGMVSNRLNK

-51 KAAESTNKELN
+51 KAAEVTNKEMK
-62 EATTSASDNQSSGK
+62 EDATSVNNDQVSKK
-76 VDMQQL
+76 VDTEQLNNGGNTSKVDTEQLKDENINKVANQKEVTRVENSVASEKNNNSKPSENGKLQTSDVKKTEDNNATSDDQVTTTVNSQQL
-82 NQEDNTKNDNQKE
+82 NTDNTTS
-95 MVSSQGNETTSN
+95 MSSALINVRKDDLKINNE
-107 GNKSIEKESVQS
+107 
-119 TTGNKVEVSTAKS
+119 EVRNVGEKS
-132 DEQASP
+132 DNTDNANSSELIKP
-138 KSTNEDLNTK
+138 KT
-148 QTISNQEALQPD
+148 
-160 LQENKSVVNA
+160 
-170 QPTNEENKKVDAKTE
+170 TE
-185 STTLNVKSDA
+185 
-195 IKSNAETLVDNNSNS
+195 
-210 NNENNA
+210 
-216 DIILPKSTAPKRLN
+216 PKRLN

-259 VVDADNSKTIVP
+259 VVDADKNNKIVP
-271 AQDYLSL
+271 AQDYLAL
-278 KSQITVDDKVKSG
+278 KSQIKVDDKVKSG

-332 DTANNLITYT
+332 DTANNSITYT

-353 KMGINYSIYMD
+353 QMGINYSIYMD
-364 ADTIPVDKKDV
+364 ADTIPVSKNDV
-375 PFSVTIGNQITTT
+375 EFNVAIGNTTT
-388 TADITYPA
+388 KTTANIQYPD
-396 YKEADNNSIGS
+396 YVSRDNNSIGS

-412 VSHVGNVE
+412 VSHAGNAE
-420 DPGYYNQVVYV
+420 DPGYYIQTVYV
-431 NPMDKDLK
+431 NPSEKSLTN
-439 GAKLKVEAYHP
+439 AKLKVEAYH
-450 KYPTNIGQIN
+450 KDYPDNVGQIN
-460 QNVTNIKIYRVP
+460 KNVTKIKIYQAPKDYV
-472 EGYTLNKGYDVNTND
+472 LNKGYDVNTNQ
-487 LVDVTDEFKNK
+487 LIDVTEQFKDK
-498 MTYGSNQSV
+498 ITYGTNDNV
-507 NLDFGDITSAYVVM
+507 NVDFGSINNSYVVM
-521 VNTKFQYTNSESPTL
+521 VDTKFEFTTSESPTL

-541 LSSTGNKSVST
+541 LTSDGNRSVST

-633 EFSNLPKGYEVTP
+633 EFSNLPQGYEVTP

-653 ELDSNGLSSVIT
+653 ELDSNGVSSVIT

-690 EDTNKNGIQDQDE
+690 EDTNRNGIQDQDE

-974 PTSVTSGNDT
+974 PTSVTTGNDT

-1068 LDSGKYK
+1068 LD
-1075 VIFEKSAGY
+1075 
-1084 LPTKVNG
+1084 
-1091 TTDGE
+1091 
-1096 KDSNGSSVTVK
+1096 
-1107 INGKDDMSLDTGFY
+1107 
-1121 KEPKYNLGDYV
+1121 
-1132 WEDTNKDGIQD
+1132 
-1143 ANEPGIKDVKVTLKD
+1143 
-1158 STGKVI
+1158 
-1164 GTTTTDASGKYKFTD
+1164 
-1179 LDNGNY
+1179 
-1185 TVEFETPAGY
+1185 
-1195 TPTVKN
+1195 
-1201 TTAEDK
+1201 
-1207 DSNGLTTTGVIKDAD
+1207 
-1222 NMTLDSGFYKTPK
+1222 
-1235 YSLGDY
+1235 
-1241 VWYDS
+1241 
-1246 NKDG
+1246 

>member
-62 EATTSASDNQSSGK
+62 EATTSASDNQSSDK

-82 NQEDNTKNDNQKE
+82 NQEDKTKNDNQKE

-107 GNKSIEKESVQS
+107 GNKLIEKESVQS

-160 LQENKSVVNA
+160 LQENKSVVNV

-195 IKSNAETLVDNNSNS
+195 IKSNDETLVDNNSNS

-230 TRMRMAAI
+230 TRMRIAAV
-238 QPNST
+238 QPSST
-243 DSKNVNDLITS
+243 EAKNVNDLITS

-259 VVDADNSKTIVP
+259 VVDADKNNKIVP

-353 KMGINYSIYMD
+353 QMGINYSIYMD
-364 ADTIPVDKKDV
+364 ADTIPVSKNDV
-375 PFSVTIGNQITTT
+375 EFNVTIGNTTT
-388 TADITYPA
+388 KTTANIQYPD
-396 YKEADNNSIGS
+396 YVVNEKNSIGS

-412 VSHVGNVE
+412 VSHVGNKE
-420 DPGYYNQVVYV
+420 NPGYYKQTIYV
-431 NPMDKDLK
+431 NPSENSLTN
-439 GAKLKVEAYHP
+439 AKLKVQAYHSS
-450 KYPTNIGQIN
+450 YPNNIGQIN
-460 QNVTNIKIYRVP
+460 KDVTDIKIYQVP
-472 EGYTLNKGYDVNTND
+472 KGYTLNKGYDVNTKE
-487 LVDVTDEFKNK
+487 LTDVTNQYLQKI
-498 MTYGSNQSV
+498 TYGDNNSAV
-507 NLDFGDITSAYVVM
+507 IDFGNADSAYVVM

-1063 YRFDN
+1063 
-1068 LDSGKYK
+1068 
-1075 VIFEKSAGY
+1075 
-1084 LPTKVNG
+1084 
-1091 TTDGE
+1091 
-1096 KDSNGSSVTVK
+1096 
-1107 INGKDDMSLDTGFY
+1107 
-1121 KEPKYNLGDYV
+1121 
-1132 WEDTNKDGIQD
+1132 
-1143 ANEPGIKDVKVTLKD
+1143 
-1158 STGKVI
+1158 
-1164 GTTTTDASGKYKFTD
+1164 
-1179 LDNGNY
+1179 
-1185 TVEFETPAGY
+1185 
-1195 TPTVKN
+1195 
-1201 TTAEDK
+1201 
-1207 DSNGLTTTGVIKDAD
+1207 
-1222 NMTLDSGFYKTPK
+1222 
-1235 YSLGDY
+1235 
-1241 VWYDS
+1241 
-1246 NKDG
+1246 

>member
-8 TAITRKGMVSNRLNK
+8 TAMTRKGMVSNRLNK

-45 LGNQEA
+45 LGSQEA
-51 KAAESTNKELN
+51 KAAEVTNKEMK
-62 EATTSASDNQSSGK
+62 EDATSVNNDQVSKK
-76 VDMQQL
+76 VDTEQLNNDGNTSKVDTEQLKDENINKVANQKEVTRVENSVASEKNNNSKPSENGKLQTSDVKKTEDNNATSDDQVTTTVNSQQL
-82 NQEDNTKNDNQKE
+82 NTDNTTS
-95 MVSSQGNETTSN
+95 MSSAPINVRKDDLKFNNE
-107 GNKSIEKESVQS
+107 
-119 TTGNKVEVSTAKS
+119 EVRNVGEKS
-132 DEQASP
+132 DNTDNANSSELIKP
-138 KSTNEDLNTK
+138 KT
-148 QTISNQEALQPD
+148 
-160 LQENKSVVNA
+160 
-170 QPTNEENKKVDAKTE
+170 TE
-185 STTLNVKSDA
+185 
-195 IKSNAETLVDNNSNS
+195 
-210 NNENNA
+210 
-216 DIILPKSTAPKRLN
+216 PKRLN
-230 TRMRMAAI
+230 TRMRIAAI

-353 KMGINYSIYMD
+353 QMGINYSIYMD

-375 PFSVTIGNQITTT
+375 PFSVTIGNQTTTT

-412 VSHVGNVE
+412 VSHVGNAE

-439 GAKLKVEAYHP
+439 GANLKVEAYHP
-450 KYPTNIGQIN
+450 KYPANIGQIN

-472 EGYTLNKGYDVNTND
+472 EGYTLNKGYDVNAND

-498 MTYGSNQSV
+498 MAYGTNQSV
-507 NLDFGDITSAYVVM
+507 NIDFGDITSAYVVM

-541 LSSTGNKSVST
+541 LSSTGNKTVST

-633 EFSNLPKGYEVTP
+633 EFSNLPQGYEVTP

-653 ELDSNGLSSVIT
+653 ELDSNGVSSVIT

-690 EDTNKNGIQDQDE
+690 EDINKNGIQDQDE

-753 PTTVTS
+753 PTSTNTGGNDTV
-759 GSDIEKDSNGL
+759 DSNGL

-800 WEDTNKDGKQDST
+800 WEDTNKDGKQDSS

-974 PTSVTSGNDT
+974 PTSVTTGNDT
-984 EKDSNGLTTTGV
+984 EKDSNGLTITGV

-1063 YRFDN
+1063 Y
-1068 LDSGKYK
+1068 
-1075 VIFEKSAGY
+1075 
-1084 LPTKVNG
+1084 
-1091 TTDGE
+1091 
-1096 KDSNGSSVTVK
+1096 
-1107 INGKDDMSLDTGFY
+1107 
-1121 KEPKYNLGDYV
+1121 
-1132 WEDTNKDGIQD
+1132 
-1143 ANEPGIKDVKVTLKD
+1143 
-1158 STGKVI
+1158 
-1164 GTTTTDASGKYKFTD
+1164 
-1179 LDNGNY
+1179 
-1185 TVEFETPAGY
+1185 
-1195 TPTVKN
+1195 
-1201 TTAEDK
+1201 
-1207 DSNGLTTTGVIKDAD
+1207 
-1222 NMTLDSGFYKTPK
+1222 
-1235 YSLGDY
+1235 
-1241 VWYDS
+1241 
-1246 NKDG
+1246 

>member
-62 EATTSASDNQSSGK
+62 EATTSASDNQSSDK

-107 GNKSIEKESVQS
+107 GNKLIEKESVQS

-148 QTISNQEALQPD
+148 QIISNQEALQPD
-160 LQENKSVVNA
+160 LQENKSVVNV

-195 IKSNAETLVDNNSNS
+195 IKSNDETLVDNNSNS

-230 TRMRMAAI
+230 TRMRIAAV
-238 QPNST
+238 QPSST
-243 DSKNVNDLITS
+243 EAKNVNDLITS

-259 VVDADNSKTIVP
+259 VVDADKNNKIVP

-353 KMGINYSIYMD
+353 QMGINYSIYMD
-364 ADTIPVDKKDV
+364 ADTIPVSKNDV
-375 PFSVTIGNQITTT
+375 EFNVTIGNTTT
-388 TADITYPA
+388 KTTANIQYPD
-396 YKEADNNSIGS
+396 YVVNEKNSIGS

-412 VSHVGNVE
+412 VSHVGNKE
-420 DPGYYNQVVYV
+420 NPGYYKQTIYV
-431 NPMDKDLK
+431 NPSENSLTN
-439 GAKLKVEAYHP
+439 AKLKVQAYHSS
-450 KYPTNIGQIN
+450 YPNNIGQIN
-460 QNVTNIKIYRVP
+460 KDVTDIKIYQVP
-472 EGYTLNKGYDVNTND
+472 KGYTLNKGYDVNTKE
-487 LVDVTDEFKNK
+487 LTDVTNQYLQKI
-498 MTYGSNQSV
+498 TYGDNNSAV
-507 NLDFGDITSAYVVM
+507 IDFGNADSAYVVM

-1037 IKDVKVTLLNEKGEV
+1037 
-1052 IGTTKTDENGK
+1052 
-1063 YRFDN
+1063 
-1068 LDSGKYK
+1068 
-1075 VIFEKSAGY
+1075 
-1084 LPTKVNG
+1084 
-1091 TTDGE
+1091 
-1096 KDSNGSSVTVK
+1096 
-1107 INGKDDMSLDTGFY
+1107 
-1121 KEPKYNLGDYV
+1121 
-1132 WEDTNKDGIQD
+1132 
-1143 ANEPGIKDVKVTLKD
+1143 
-1158 STGKVI
+1158 
-1164 GTTTTDASGKYKFTD
+1164 
-1179 LDNGNY
+1179 
-1185 TVEFETPAGY
+1185 
-1195 TPTVKN
+1195 
-1201 TTAEDK
+1201 
-1207 DSNGLTTTGVIKDAD
+1207 
-1222 NMTLDSGFYKTPK
+1222 
-1235 YSLGDY
+1235 
-1241 VWYDS
+1241 
-1246 NKDG
+1246 

>member
-742 KVEFTTPEGYT
+742 KVVFTTPEGYT

-1068 LDSGKYK
+1068 LDSG
-1075 VIFEKSAGY
+1075 
-1084 LPTKVNG
+1084 
-1091 TTDGE
+1091 
-1096 KDSNGSSVTVK
+1096 
-1107 INGKDDMSLDTGFY
+1107 
-1121 KEPKYNLGDYV
+1121 
-1132 WEDTNKDGIQD
+1132 
-1143 ANEPGIKDVKVTLKD
+1143 
-1158 STGKVI
+1158 
-1164 GTTTTDASGKYKFTD
+1164 
-1179 LDNGNY
+1179 
-1185 TVEFETPAGY
+1185 
-1195 TPTVKN
+1195 
-1201 TTAEDK
+1201 
-1207 DSNGLTTTGVIKDAD
+1207 
-1222 NMTLDSGFYKTPK
+1222 
-1235 YSLGDY
+1235 
-1241 VWYDS
+1241 
-1246 NKDG
+1246 

>member
-62 EATTSASDNQSSGK
+62 EATTSASDNQSSDK

-107 GNKSIEKESVQS
+107 GNKLIEKESVQS

-160 LQENKSVVNA
+160 LQENKSVVNV

-195 IKSNAETLVDNNSNS
+195 IKSNDETLVDNNSNS

-230 TRMRMAAI
+230 TRMRIAAV
-238 QPNST
+238 QPSST
-243 DSKNVNDLITS
+243 EAKNVNDLITS

-259 VVDADNSKTIVP
+259 VVDADKNNKIVP

-353 KMGINYSIYMD
+353 QMGINYSIYMD
-364 ADTIPVDKKDV
+364 ADTIPVSKNDV
-375 PFSVTIGNQITTT
+375 EFNVTIGNTTT
-388 TADITYPA
+388 KTTANIQYPD
-396 YKEADNNSIGS
+396 YVVNEKNSIGS

-412 VSHVGNVE
+412 VSHVGNKE
-420 DPGYYNQVVYV
+420 NPGYYKQTIYV
-431 NPMDKDLK
+431 NPSENSLTN
-439 GAKLKVEAYHP
+439 AKLKVQAYHSS
-450 KYPTNIGQIN
+450 YPNNIGQIN
-460 QNVTNIKIYRVP
+460 KDVTDIKIYQVP
-472 EGYTLNKGYDVNTND
+472 KGYTLNKGYDVNTKE
-487 LVDVTDEFKNK
+487 LTDVTNQYLQKI
-498 MTYGSNQSV
+498 TYGDNNSAV
-507 NLDFGDITSAYVVM
+507 IDFGNADSAYVVM

-996 IKDADNMTLDSGFYK
+996 IKDAD
-1011 TPKYSLGDYVWYDS
+1011 
-1025 NKDGKQ
+1025 
-1031 DSTEKG
+1031 
-1037 IKDVKVTLLNEKGEV
+1037 
-1052 IGTTKTDENGK
+1052 
-1063 YRFDN
+1063 
-1068 LDSGKYK
+1068 
-1075 VIFEKSAGY
+1075 
-1084 LPTKVNG
+1084 
-1091 TTDGE
+1091 
-1096 KDSNGSSVTVK
+1096 
-1107 INGKDDMSLDTGFY
+1107 
-1121 KEPKYNLGDYV
+1121 
-1132 WEDTNKDGIQD
+1132 
-1143 ANEPGIKDVKVTLKD
+1143 
-1158 STGKVI
+1158 
-1164 GTTTTDASGKYKFTD
+1164 
-1179 LDNGNY
+1179 
-1185 TVEFETPAGY
+1185 
-1195 TPTVKN
+1195 
-1201 TTAEDK
+1201 
-1207 DSNGLTTTGVIKDAD
+1207 
-1222 NMTLDSGFYKTPK
+1222 
-1235 YSLGDY
+1235 
-1241 VWYDS
+1241 
-1246 NKDG
+1246 

>member
-62 EATTSASDNQSSGK
+62 EATTSASDNQSSDK

-107 GNKSIEKESVQS
+107 GNKLIEKESVQS

-160 LQENKSVVNA
+160 LQENKSVVNV

-195 IKSNAETLVDNNSNS
+195 IKSNDETLVDNNSNS

-230 TRMRMAAI
+230 TRMRIAAV
-238 QPNST
+238 QPSST
-243 DSKNVNDLITS
+243 EAKNVNDLITS

-259 VVDADNSKTIVP
+259 VVDADKNNKIVP

-353 KMGINYSIYMD
+353 QMGINYSIYMD
-364 ADTIPVDKKDV
+364 ADTIPVSKNDV
-375 PFSVTIGNQITTT
+375 EFNVTIGNTTT
-388 TADITYPA
+388 KTTANIQYPD
-396 YKEADNNSIGS
+396 YVVNEKNSIGS

-412 VSHVGNVE
+412 VSHVGNKE
-420 DPGYYNQVVYV
+420 NPGYYKQTIYV
-431 NPMDKDLK
+431 NPSENSLTN
-439 GAKLKVEAYHP
+439 AKLKVQAYHSS
-450 KYPTNIGQIN
+450 YPNNIGQIN
-460 QNVTNIKIYRVP
+460 KDVTDIKIYQVP
-472 EGYTLNKGYDVNTND
+472 KGYTLNKGYDVNTKE
-487 LVDVTDEFKNK
+487 LTDVTNQYLQKI
-498 MTYGSNQSV
+498 TYGDNNSAV
-507 NLDFGDITSAYVVM
+507 IDFGNADSAYVVM

-1063 YRFDN
+1063 YCFDN

-1075 VIFEKSAGY
+1075 VIFEK
-1084 LPTKVNG
+1084 
-1091 TTDGE
+1091 
-1096 KDSNGSSVTVK
+1096 
-1107 INGKDDMSLDTGFY
+1107 
-1121 KEPKYNLGDYV
+1121 
-1132 WEDTNKDGIQD
+1132 
-1143 ANEPGIKDVKVTLKD
+1143 
-1158 STGKVI
+1158 
-1164 GTTTTDASGKYKFTD
+1164 
-1179 LDNGNY
+1179 
-1185 TVEFETPAGY
+1185 PAGL
-1195 TPTVKN
+1195 TQTVTN
-1201 TTAEDK
+1201 TTED
-1207 DSNGLTTTGVIKDAD
+1207 DKDAD
-1222 NMTLDSGFYKTPK
+1222 GGEVDVTITDHDDFTLD
-1235 YSLGDY
+1235 
-1241 VWYDS
+1241 
-1246 NKDG
+1246 

>member
-1063 YRFDN
+1063 Y
-1068 LDSGKYK
+1068 
-1075 VIFEKSAGY
+1075 
-1084 LPTKVNG
+1084 
-1091 TTDGE
+1091 
-1096 KDSNGSSVTVK
+1096 
-1107 INGKDDMSLDTGFY
+1107 
-1121 KEPKYNLGDYV
+1121 
-1132 WEDTNKDGIQD
+1132 
-1143 ANEPGIKDVKVTLKD
+1143 
-1158 STGKVI
+1158 
-1164 GTTTTDASGKYKFTD
+1164 
-1179 LDNGNY
+1179 
-1185 TVEFETPAGY
+1185 
-1195 TPTVKN
+1195 
-1201 TTAEDK
+1201 
-1207 DSNGLTTTGVIKDAD
+1207 
-1222 NMTLDSGFYKTPK
+1222 
-1235 YSLGDY
+1235 
-1241 VWYDS
+1241 
-1246 NKDG
+1246 

>member
-62 EATTSASDNQSSGK
+62 EATTSASDNQSSDK

-107 GNKSIEKESVQS
+107 GNKLIEKESVQS

-160 LQENKSVVNA
+160 LQENKSVVNV

-195 IKSNAETLVDNNSNS
+195 IKSNDETLVDNNSNS

-230 TRMRMAAI
+230 TRMRIAAV
-238 QPNST
+238 QPSST
-243 DSKNVNDLITS
+243 EAKNVNDLITS

-259 VVDADNSKTIVP
+259 VVDADKNNKIVP

-353 KMGINYSIYMD
+353 QMGINYSIYMD
-364 ADTIPVDKKDV
+364 ADTIPVSKNDV
-375 PFSVTIGNQITTT
+375 EFNVTIGNTTT
-388 TADITYPA
+388 KTTANIQYPD
-396 YKEADNNSIGS
+396 YVVNEKNSIGS

-412 VSHVGNVE
+412 VSHVGNKE
-420 DPGYYNQVVYV
+420 NPGYYKQTIYV
-431 NPMDKDLK
+431 NPSENSLTN
-439 GAKLKVEAYHP
+439 AKLKVQAYHSS
-450 KYPTNIGQIN
+450 YPNNIGQIN
-460 QNVTNIKIYRVP
+460 KDVTDIKIYQVP
-472 EGYTLNKGYDVNTND
+472 KGYTLNKGYDVNTKE
-487 LVDVTDEFKNK
+487 LTDVTNQYLQKI
-498 MTYGSNQSV
+498 TYGDNNSAV
-507 NLDFGDITSAYVVM
+507 IDFGNADSAYVVM

-1063 YRFDN
+1063 YCFDN

-1075 VIFEKSAGY
+1075 VIFEK
-1084 LPTKVNG
+1084 
-1091 TTDGE
+1091 
-1096 KDSNGSSVTVK
+1096 
-1107 INGKDDMSLDTGFY
+1107 
-1121 KEPKYNLGDYV
+1121 
-1132 WEDTNKDGIQD
+1132 
-1143 ANEPGIKDVKVTLKD
+1143 
-1158 STGKVI
+1158 
-1164 GTTTTDASGKYKFTD
+1164 
-1179 LDNGNY
+1179 
-1185 TVEFETPAGY
+1185 PAG
-1195 TPTVKN
+1195 
-1201 TTAEDK
+1201 
-1207 DSNGLTTTGVIKDAD
+1207 LTQTGT
-1222 NMTLDSGFYKTPK
+1222 N
-1235 YSLGDY
+1235 
-1241 VWYDS
+1241 
-1246 NKDG
+1246 

>member
-8 TAITRKGMVSNRLNK
+8 TAMTRKGMVSNRLNK

-45 LGNQEA
+45 IGSQEA
-51 KAAESTNKELN
+51 KAAEVTNKEMK
-62 EATTSASDNQSSGK
+62 EDATSVNNDQVSKK
-76 VDMQQL
+76 VDTGQLNKDGNTSKVDTEQLNDENINKVANQKEVTRVENSVASEKNNNSQPSENGKLQTSDVKKTEDNNATSDDQVTTTVNSQQL
-82 NQEDNTKNDNQKE
+82 NTDN
-95 MVSSQGNETTSN
+95 TTSN
-107 GNKSIEKESVQS
+107 ATMSAAPINVSKDDLKINSE
-119 TTGNKVEVSTAKS
+119 EVRNVGEKS
-132 DEQASP
+132 D
-138 KSTNEDLNTK
+138 NT
-148 QTISNQEALQPD
+148 D
-160 LQENKSVVNA
+160 NA
-170 QPTNEENKKVDAKTE
+170 NG
-185 STTLNVKSDA
+185 SDV
-195 IKSNAETLVDNNSNS
+195 IM
-210 NNENNA
+210 
-216 DIILPKSTAPKRLN
+216 PKSTAPKRLN
-230 TRMRMAAI
+230 TRMRIAAV
-238 QPNST
+238 QPSST
-243 DSKNVNDLITS
+243 DSKNVNNLITS
-254 NTTLT
+254 TTTLT
-259 VVDADNSKTIVP
+259 VVDADKNNKIVP
-271 AQDYLSL
+271 AQDYLAL
-278 KSQITVDDKVKSG
+278 KSQIKVDDKVKSG

-353 KMGINYSIYMD
+353 QMGINYSIYMD
-364 ADTIPVDKKDV
+364 ADTIPVSKNDV
-375 PFSVTIGNQITTT
+375 EFNVTIGNDTTKT
-388 TADITYPA
+388 TANIQYPD
-396 YKEADNNSIGS
+396 YVVNEKNSIGS

-412 VSHVGNVE
+412 VSHVGNKE
-420 DPGYYNQVVYV
+420 NPGYYKQTIYV
-431 NPMDKDLK
+431 NPSENSLTN
-439 GAKLKVEAYHP
+439 AKLKVQAYHSS
-450 KYPTNIGQIN
+450 YPNNIGQIN
-460 QNVTNIKIYRVP
+460 KEVTDIKIYQVP
-472 EGYTLNKGYDVNTND
+472 KGYTLNKGYDVNTKE
-487 LVDVTDEFKNK
+487 LTDVTNQYLQKI
-498 MTYGSNQSV
+498 TYGDNNSAV
-507 NLDFGDITSAYVVM
+507 IDFGNADSAYVVM
-521 VNTKFQYTNSESPTL
+521 VNTKFQYTTSESPTL
-536 VQMAT
+536 VQMVT
-541 LSSTGNKSVST
+541 LSSDNSKSASM

-633 EFSNLPKGYEVTP
+633 EFSNLPQGYEVTP

-653 ELDSNGLSSVIT
+653 ELDSNGVSSVIT

-858 TPSGYTP
+858 TPLGYTP

-1075 VIFEKSAGY
+1075 VIFEK
-1084 LPTKVNG
+1084 
-1091 TTDGE
+1091 
-1096 KDSNGSSVTVK
+1096 
-1107 INGKDDMSLDTGFY
+1107 
-1121 KEPKYNLGDYV
+1121 
-1132 WEDTNKDGIQD
+1132 
-1143 ANEPGIKDVKVTLKD
+1143 
-1158 STGKVI
+1158 
-1164 GTTTTDASGKYKFTD
+1164 
-1179 LDNGNY
+1179 
-1185 TVEFETPAGY
+1185 PAG
-1195 TPTVKN
+1195 
-1201 TTAEDK
+1201 
-1207 DSNGLTTTGVIKDAD
+1207 LTQTG
-1222 NMTLDSGFYKTPK
+1222 T
-1235 YSLGDY
+1235 
-1241 VWYDS
+1241 
-1246 NKDG
+1246 

>member
-62 EATTSASDNQSSGK
+62 EATTSASDNQSSDK

-107 GNKSIEKESVQS
+107 GNKLIEKESVQS

-160 LQENKSVVNA
+160 LQENKSVVNV

-195 IKSNAETLVDNNSNS
+195 IKSNDETLVDNNSNS

-230 TRMRMAAI
+230 TRMRIAAV
-238 QPNST
+238 QPSST
-243 DSKNVNDLITS
+243 EAKNVNDLITS

-259 VVDADNSKTIVP
+259 VVDADKNNKIVP

-353 KMGINYSIYMD
+353 QMGINYSIYMD
-364 ADTIPVDKKDV
+364 ADTIPVSKNDV
-375 PFSVTIGNQITTT
+375 EFNVTIGNTTT
-388 TADITYPA
+388 KTTANIQYPD
-396 YKEADNNSIGS
+396 YVVNEKNSIGS

-412 VSHVGNVE
+412 VSHVGNKE
-420 DPGYYNQVVYV
+420 NPGYYKQTIYV
-431 NPMDKDLK
+431 NPSENSLTN
-439 GAKLKVEAYHP
+439 AKLKVQAYHSS
-450 KYPTNIGQIN
+450 YPNNIGQIN
-460 QNVTNIKIYRVP
+460 KDVTDIKIYQVP
-472 EGYTLNKGYDVNTND
+472 KGYTLNKGYDVNTKE
-487 LVDVTDEFKNK
+487 LTDVTNQYLQKI
-498 MTYGSNQSV
+498 TYGDNNSAV
-507 NLDFGDITSAYVVM
+507 IDFGNADSAYVVM

-996 IKDADNMTLDSGFYK
+996 IKDADNMTLDSG
-1011 TPKYSLGDYVWYDS
+1011 
-1025 NKDGKQ
+1025 
-1031 DSTEKG
+1031 
-1037 IKDVKVTLLNEKGEV
+1037 
-1052 IGTTKTDENGK
+1052 
-1063 YRFDN
+1063 
-1068 LDSGKYK
+1068 
-1075 VIFEKSAGY
+1075 
-1084 LPTKVNG
+1084 
-1091 TTDGE
+1091 
-1096 KDSNGSSVTVK
+1096 
-1107 INGKDDMSLDTGFY
+1107 
-1121 KEPKYNLGDYV
+1121 
-1132 WEDTNKDGIQD
+1132 
-1143 ANEPGIKDVKVTLKD
+1143 
-1158 STGKVI
+1158 
-1164 GTTTTDASGKYKFTD
+1164 
-1179 LDNGNY
+1179 
-1185 TVEFETPAGY
+1185 
-1195 TPTVKN
+1195 
-1201 TTAEDK
+1201 
-1207 DSNGLTTTGVIKDAD
+1207 
-1222 NMTLDSGFYKTPK
+1222 
-1235 YSLGDY
+1235 
-1241 VWYDS
+1241 
-1246 NKDG
+1246 

>member
-1075 VIFEKSAGY
+1075 VIFEKSAG
-1084 LPTKVNG
+1084 
-1091 TTDGE
+1091 
-1096 KDSNGSSVTVK
+1096 
-1107 INGKDDMSLDTGFY
+1107 
-1121 KEPKYNLGDYV
+1121 
-1132 WEDTNKDGIQD
+1132 
-1143 ANEPGIKDVKVTLKD
+1143 
-1158 STGKVI
+1158 
-1164 GTTTTDASGKYKFTD
+1164 
-1179 LDNGNY
+1179 
-1185 TVEFETPAGY
+1185 
-1195 TPTVKN
+1195 
-1201 TTAEDK
+1201 
-1207 DSNGLTTTGVIKDAD
+1207 LT
-1222 NMTLDSGFYKTPK
+1222 
-1235 YSLGDY
+1235 
-1241 VWYDS
+1241 
-1246 NKDG
+1246 

>member
-62 EATTSASDNQSSGK
+62 EATTSASDNQSSDK

-230 TRMRMAAI
+230 TRMRIAAV
-238 QPNST
+238 QPSST
-243 DSKNVNDLITS
+243 EAKNVNDLITS

-259 VVDADNSKTIVP
+259 VVDADKNNKIVP
-271 AQDYLSL
+271 AQDYLEL
-278 KSQITVDDKVKSG
+278 KSQIKVDDKVKSG

-353 KMGINYSIYMD
+353 QMGINYSIYMD
-364 ADTIPVDKKDV
+364 ADTIPVSKNDV
-375 PFSVTIGNQITTT
+375 EFNVTIGNTTT
-388 TADITYPA
+388 KTTANIQYPD
-396 YKEADNNSIGS
+396 YVVNEKNSIGS

-412 VSHVGNVE
+412 VSHVGNKE
-420 DPGYYNQVVYV
+420 NPGYYKQTIYV
-431 NPMDKDLK
+431 NPSENSLTN
-439 GAKLKVEAYHP
+439 AKLKVQAYHSS
-450 KYPTNIGQIN
+450 YPNNIGQIN
-460 QNVTNIKIYRVP
+460 KEVTDIKIYQVP
-472 EGYTLNKGYDVNTND
+472 KGYTLNKGYDVNTKE
-487 LVDVTDEFKNK
+487 LTDVTNQYLQKI
-498 MTYGSNQSV
+498 TYGDNNSAV
-507 NLDFGDITSAYVVM
+507 IDFGNADSAYVVM
-521 VNTKFQYTNSESPTL
+521 VNTKFQYTTSESPTL
-536 VQMAT
+536 VQMVT
-541 LSSTGNKSVST
+541 LSSDNSKSASM

-596 VTVTVFDNNTNTKV
+596 VTVFDNNTNTKV

-1075 VIFEKSAGY
+1075 VIFEK
-1084 LPTKVNG
+1084 
-1091 TTDGE
+1091 
-1096 KDSNGSSVTVK
+1096 
-1107 INGKDDMSLDTGFY
+1107 
-1121 KEPKYNLGDYV
+1121 
-1132 WEDTNKDGIQD
+1132 
-1143 ANEPGIKDVKVTLKD
+1143 
-1158 STGKVI
+1158 
-1164 GTTTTDASGKYKFTD
+1164 
-1179 LDNGNY
+1179 
-1185 TVEFETPAGY
+1185 PAGL
-1195 TPTVKN
+1195 TQTGTN
-1201 TTAEDK
+1201 TT
-1207 DSNGLTTTGVIKDAD
+1207 
-1222 NMTLDSGFYKTPK
+1222 
-1235 YSLGDY
+1235 
-1241 VWYDS
+1241 
-1246 NKDG
+1246 

>member
-62 EATTSASDNQSSGK
+62 EATTSASDNQSSDK

-107 GNKSIEKESVQS
+107 GNKLIEKESVQS

-160 LQENKSVVNA
+160 LQENKSVVNV

-195 IKSNAETLVDNNSNS
+195 IKSNDETLVDNNSNS

-230 TRMRMAAI
+230 TRMRIAAV
-238 QPNST
+238 QPSST
-243 DSKNVNDLITS
+243 EAKNVNDLITS

-259 VVDADNSKTIVP
+259 VVDADKNNKIVP

-353 KMGINYSIYMD
+353 QMGINYSIYMD
-364 ADTIPVDKKDV
+364 ADTIPVSKNDV
-375 PFSVTIGNQITTT
+375 EFNVTIGNTTT
-388 TADITYPA
+388 KTTANIQYPD
-396 YKEADNNSIGS
+396 YVVNEKNSIGS

-412 VSHVGNVE
+412 VSHVGNKE
-420 DPGYYNQVVYV
+420 NPGYYKQTIYV
-431 NPMDKDLK
+431 NPSENSLTN
-439 GAKLKVEAYHP
+439 AKLKVQAYHSS
-450 KYPTNIGQIN
+450 YPNNIGQIN
-460 QNVTNIKIYRVP
+460 KDVTDIKIYQVP
-472 EGYTLNKGYDVNTND
+472 KGYTLNKGYDVNTKE
-487 LVDVTDEFKNK
+487 LTDVTNQYLQKI
-498 MTYGSNQSV
+498 TYGDNNSAV
-507 NLDFGDITSAYVVM
+507 IDFGNADSAYVVM

-1063 YRFDN
+1063 YCFDN

-1075 VIFEKSAGY
+1075 VIFEKPAG
-1084 LPTKVNG
+1084 LTQTG
-1091 TTDGE
+1091 TNTTEDDKDADGGEVDVTITDH
-1096 KDSNGSSVTVK
+1096 
-1107 INGKDDMSLDTGFY
+1107 DD
-1121 KEPKYNLGDYV
+1121 
-1132 WEDTNKDGIQD
+1132 
-1143 ANEPGIKDVKVTLKD
+1143 
-1158 STGKVI
+1158 
-1164 GTTTTDASGKYKFTD
+1164 FT
-1179 LDNGNY
+1179 LDNGY
-1185 TVEFETPAGY
+1185 Y
-1195 TPTVKN
+1195 
-1201 TTAEDK
+1201 
-1207 DSNGLTTTGVIKDAD
+1207 
-1222 NMTLDSGFYKTPK
+1222 
-1235 YSLGDY
+1235 
-1241 VWYDS
+1241 
-1246 NKDG
+1246 

>member
-62 EATTSASDNQSSGK
+62 EATTSASDNQSSDK

-230 TRMRMAAI
+230 TRMRIAAV
-238 QPNST
+238 QPSST
-243 DSKNVNDLITS
+243 EAKNVNDLITS

-259 VVDADNSKTIVP
+259 VVDADKNNKIVP
-271 AQDYLSL
+271 AQDYLEL
-278 KSQITVDDKVKSG
+278 KSQIKVDDKVKSG

-353 KMGINYSIYMD
+353 QMGINYSIYMD
-364 ADTIPVDKKDV
+364 ADTIPVSKNDV
-375 PFSVTIGNQITTT
+375 EFNVTIGNTTT
-388 TADITYPA
+388 KTTANIQYPD
-396 YKEADNNSIGS
+396 YVVNEKNSIGS

-412 VSHVGNVE
+412 VSHVGNKE
-420 DPGYYNQVVYV
+420 NPGYYKQTIYV
-431 NPMDKDLK
+431 NPSENSLTN
-439 GAKLKVEAYHP
+439 AKLKVQAYHSS
-450 KYPTNIGQIN
+450 YPNNIGQIN
-460 QNVTNIKIYRVP
+460 KEVTDIKIYQVP
-472 EGYTLNKGYDVNTND
+472 KGYTLNKGYDVNTKE
-487 LVDVTDEFKNK
+487 LTDVTNQYLQKI
-498 MTYGSNQSV
+498 TYGDNNSAV
-507 NLDFGDITSAYVVM
+507 IDFGNADSAYVVM
-521 VNTKFQYTNSESPTL
+521 VNTKFQYTTSESPTL
-536 VQMAT
+536 VQMVT
-541 LSSTGNKSVST
+541 LSSNNSKSASM

-1075 VIFEKSAGY
+1075 VIFEK
-1084 LPTKVNG
+1084 
-1091 TTDGE
+1091 
-1096 KDSNGSSVTVK
+1096 
-1107 INGKDDMSLDTGFY
+1107 
-1121 KEPKYNLGDYV
+1121 
-1132 WEDTNKDGIQD
+1132 
-1143 ANEPGIKDVKVTLKD
+1143 
-1158 STGKVI
+1158 
-1164 GTTTTDASGKYKFTD
+1164 
-1179 LDNGNY
+1179 
-1185 TVEFETPAGY
+1185 PAGL
-1195 TPTVKN
+1195 TQTGTN
-1201 TTAEDK
+1201 TTED
-1207 DSNGLTTTGVIKDAD
+1207 DKDAD
-1222 NMTLDSGFYKTPK
+1222 GGEVDVTITDH
-1235 YSLGDY
+1235 D
-1241 VWYDS
+1241 
-1246 NKDG
+1246 

>member
-62 EATTSASDNQSSGK
+62 EATTSASDNQSSDK

-107 GNKSIEKESVQS
+107 GNKLIEKESVQS

-160 LQENKSVVNA
+160 LQENKSVVNV

-195 IKSNAETLVDNNSNS
+195 IKSNDETLVDNNSNS

-230 TRMRMAAI
+230 TRMRIAAV
-238 QPNST
+238 QPSST
-243 DSKNVNDLITS
+243 EAKNVNDLITS

-259 VVDADNSKTIVP
+259 VVDADKNNKIVP

-353 KMGINYSIYMD
+353 QMGINYSIYMD
-364 ADTIPVDKKDV
+364 ADTIPVSKNDV
-375 PFSVTIGNQITTT
+375 EFNVTIGNTTT
-388 TADITYPA
+388 KTTANIQYPD
-396 YKEADNNSIGS
+396 YVVNEKNSIGS

-412 VSHVGNVE
+412 VSHVGNKE
-420 DPGYYNQVVYV
+420 NPGYYKQTIYV
-431 NPMDKDLK
+431 NPSENSLTN
-439 GAKLKVEAYHP
+439 AKLKVQAYHSS
-450 KYPTNIGQIN
+450 YPNNIGQIN
-460 QNVTNIKIYRVP
+460 KDVTDIKIYQVP
-472 EGYTLNKGYDVNTND
+472 KGYTLNKGYDVNTKE
-487 LVDVTDEFKNK
+487 LTDVTNQYLQKI
-498 MTYGSNQSV
+498 TYGDNNSAV
-507 NLDFGDITSAYVVM
+507 IDFGNADSAYVVM

-1063 YRFDN
+1063 YCFDN

-1075 VIFEKSAGY
+1075 VIFEK
-1084 LPTKVNG
+1084 
-1091 TTDGE
+1091 
-1096 KDSNGSSVTVK
+1096 
-1107 INGKDDMSLDTGFY
+1107 
-1121 KEPKYNLGDYV
+1121 
-1132 WEDTNKDGIQD
+1132 
-1143 ANEPGIKDVKVTLKD
+1143 
-1158 STGKVI
+1158 
-1164 GTTTTDASGKYKFTD
+1164 
-1179 LDNGNY
+1179 
-1185 TVEFETPAGY
+1185 PAG
-1195 TPTVKN
+1195 
-1201 TTAEDK
+1201 
-1207 DSNGLTTTGVIKDAD
+1207 L
-1222 NMTLDSGFYKTPK
+1222 
-1235 YSLGDY
+1235 
-1241 VWYDS
+1241 
-1246 NKDG
+1246 

>member
-8 TAITRKGMVSNRLNK
+8 TAMTRKGMVSNRLNK

-45 LGNQEA
+45 IGSQEA
-51 KAAESTNKELN
+51 KAAEVTNKEMK
-62 EATTSASDNQSSGK
+62 EDATSVNNDQVSKK
-76 VDMQQL
+76 VDTGQLNKDGNTSKVDTEQLNDENINKVANQKEVTRVENSVASEKNNNSQPSENGKLQTSDVKKTEDNNATSDDQVTTTVNSQQL
-82 NQEDNTKNDNQKE
+82 NTDN
-95 MVSSQGNETTSN
+95 TTSN
-107 GNKSIEKESVQS
+107 ATMSAAPINVSKDDLKINSE
-119 TTGNKVEVSTAKS
+119 EVRNVGEKS
-132 DEQASP
+132 D
-138 KSTNEDLNTK
+138 NT
-148 QTISNQEALQPD
+148 D
-160 LQENKSVVNA
+160 NA
-170 QPTNEENKKVDAKTE
+170 NG
-185 STTLNVKSDA
+185 SDV
-195 IKSNAETLVDNNSNS
+195 IM
-210 NNENNA
+210 
-216 DIILPKSTAPKRLN
+216 PKSTAPKRLN
-230 TRMRMAAI
+230 TRMRIAAV
-238 QPNST
+238 QPSST
-243 DSKNVNDLITS
+243 DSKNVNNLITS
-254 NTTLT
+254 TTTLT
-259 VVDADNSKTIVP
+259 VVDADKNNKIVP
-271 AQDYLSL
+271 AQDYLAL
-278 KSQITVDDKVKSG
+278 KSQIKVDDKVKSG

-353 KMGINYSIYMD
+353 QMGINYSIYMD
-364 ADTIPVDKKDV
+364 ADTIPVSKNDV
-375 PFSVTIGNQITTT
+375 EFNVTIGNDTTKT
-388 TADITYPA
+388 TANIQYPD
-396 YKEADNNSIGS
+396 YVVNEKNSIGS

-412 VSHVGNVE
+412 VSHVGNKE
-420 DPGYYNQVVYV
+420 NPGYYKQTIYV
-431 NPMDKDLK
+431 NPSENSLTN
-439 GAKLKVEAYHP
+439 AKLKVQAYHSS
-450 KYPTNIGQIN
+450 YPNNIGQIN
-460 QNVTNIKIYRVP
+460 KEVTDIKIYQVP
-472 EGYTLNKGYDVNTND
+472 KGYTLNKGYDVNTKE
-487 LVDVTDEFKNK
+487 LTDVTNQYLQKI
-498 MTYGSNQSV
+498 TYGDNNSAV
-507 NLDFGDITSAYVVM
+507 IDFGNADSAYVVM
-521 VNTKFQYTNSESPTL
+521 VNTKFQYTTSESPTL
-536 VQMAT
+536 VQMVT
-541 LSSTGNKSVST
+541 LSSDNSKSASM

-633 EFSNLPKGYEVTP
+633 EFSNLPQGYEVTP

-653 ELDSNGLSSVIT
+653 ELDSNGVSSVIT

-858 TPSGYTP
+858 TPLGYTP

-1075 VIFEKSAGY
+1075 VIFEK
-1084 LPTKVNG
+1084 
-1091 TTDGE
+1091 
-1096 KDSNGSSVTVK
+1096 
-1107 INGKDDMSLDTGFY
+1107 
-1121 KEPKYNLGDYV
+1121 
-1132 WEDTNKDGIQD
+1132 
-1143 ANEPGIKDVKVTLKD
+1143 
-1158 STGKVI
+1158 
-1164 GTTTTDASGKYKFTD
+1164 
-1179 LDNGNY
+1179 
-1185 TVEFETPAGY
+1185 PAGL
-1195 TPTVKN
+1195 TQTGTN
-1201 TTAEDK
+1201 TTED
-1207 DSNGLTTTGVIKDAD
+1207 DKDAD
-1222 NMTLDSGFYKTPK
+1222 G
-1235 YSLGDY
+1235 G
-1241 VWYDS
+1241 
-1246 NKDG
+1246 

>member
-62 EATTSASDNQSSGK
+62 EATTSASDNQSSDK

-107 GNKSIEKESVQS
+107 GNKLIEKESVQS

-160 LQENKSVVNA
+160 LQENKSVVNV

-243 DSKNVNDLITS
+243 DSKNVNNLITS
-254 NTTLT
+254 TTTLT
-259 VVDADNSKTIVP
+259 VVDADKNNKIVP
-271 AQDYLSL
+271 AQDYLTL
-278 KSQITVDDKVKSG
+278 KSQIKVDDKVKSG

-353 KMGINYSIYMD
+353 QMGINYSIYMD
-364 ADTIPVDKKDV
+364 ADTIPVSKNDV
-375 PFSVTIGNQITTT
+375 EFNVTIGNTTT
-388 TADITYPA
+388 KTTANIQYPD
-396 YKEADNNSIGS
+396 YVSRDNNSIGS

-412 VSHVGNVE
+412 VSHAGNAE
-420 DPGYYNQVVYV
+420 DPGHYIQTVYV
-431 NPMDKDLK
+431 NPSEKTLTN
-439 GAKLKVEAYHP
+439 AKLKVEAYH
-450 KYPTNIGQIN
+450 KDYPDNVGQIN
-460 QNVTNIKIYRVP
+460 KNVTKIKIYQAPKDYV
-472 EGYTLNKGYDVNTND
+472 LNKGYDVNTNQ
-487 LVDVTDEFKNK
+487 LIDVTEQFKDK
-498 MTYGSNQSV
+498 ITYGTNDSV
-507 NLDFGDITSAYVVM
+507 NVDFGSINNSYVVM
-521 VNTKFQYTNSESPTL
+521 VDTKFEFTTSESPTL

-541 LSSTGNKSVST
+541 LTSDGNRSVST

-1075 VIFEKSAGY
+1075 VIFEKPAG
-1084 LPTKVNG
+1084 LTQTG
-1091 TTDGE
+1091 TNTTEDDKDADGGEVDVTITDH
-1096 KDSNGSSVTVK
+1096 
-1107 INGKDDMSLDTGFY
+1107 DD
-1121 KEPKYNLGDYV
+1121 
-1132 WEDTNKDGIQD
+1132 
-1143 ANEPGIKDVKVTLKD
+1143 
-1158 STGKVI
+1158 
-1164 GTTTTDASGKYKFTD
+1164 FT
-1179 LDNGNY
+1179 LDNGY
-1185 TVEFETPAGY
+1185 YEEETS
-1195 TPTVKN
+1195 
-1201 TTAEDK
+1201 
-1207 DSNGLTTTGVIKDAD
+1207 DS
-1222 NMTLDSGFYKTPK
+1222 
-1235 YSLGDY
+1235 
-1241 VWYDS
+1241 
-1246 NKDG
+1246 

>member
-62 EATTSASDNQSSGK
+62 EATTSASDNQSSDK

-107 GNKSIEKESVQS
+107 GNKLIEKESVQS

-160 LQENKSVVNA
+160 LQENKSVVNV

-243 DSKNVNDLITS
+243 DSKNVNNLITS
-254 NTTLT
+254 TTTLT
-259 VVDADNSKTIVP
+259 VVDADKNNKIVP
-271 AQDYLSL
+271 AQDYLTL
-278 KSQITVDDKVKSG
+278 KSQIKVDDKVKSG

-332 DTANNLITYT
+332 DTTNNLITYT

-353 KMGINYSIYMD
+353 QMGINYSIYMD
-364 ADTIPVDKKDV
+364 ADTIPVSKNDV
-375 PFSVTIGNQITTT
+375 EFNVTIGNTTT
-388 TADITYPA
+388 KTTANIQYPD
-396 YKEADNNSIGS
+396 YVSRDNNSIGS

-412 VSHVGNVE
+412 VSHAGNAE
-420 DPGYYNQVVYV
+420 DPGYYIQTVYV
-431 NPMDKDLK
+431 NPSEKTLTN
-439 GAKLKVEAYHP
+439 AKLKVEAYH
-450 KYPTNIGQIN
+450 KDYPDNVGQIN
-460 QNVTNIKIYRVP
+460 KNVTKIKIYQAPKDYV
-472 EGYTLNKGYDVNTND
+472 LNKGYDVNTNQ
-487 LVDVTDEFKNK
+487 LIDVTEQFKDK
-498 MTYGSNQSV
+498 ITYGTNDSV
-507 NLDFGDITSAYVVM
+507 NVDFGSINNSYVVM
-521 VNTKFQYTNSESPTL
+521 VDTKFEFTTSESPTL

-541 LSSTGNKSVST
+541 LTSDGNRSVST

-1037 IKDVKVTLLNEKGEV
+1037 IKDVKVTLL
-1052 IGTTKTDENGK
+1052 
-1063 YRFDN
+1063 
-1068 LDSGKYK
+1068 
-1075 VIFEKSAGY
+1075 
-1084 LPTKVNG
+1084 
-1091 TTDGE
+1091 
-1096 KDSNGSSVTVK
+1096 
-1107 INGKDDMSLDTGFY
+1107 
-1121 KEPKYNLGDYV
+1121 
-1132 WEDTNKDGIQD
+1132 
-1143 ANEPGIKDVKVTLKD
+1143 
-1158 STGKVI
+1158 
-1164 GTTTTDASGKYKFTD
+1164 
-1179 LDNGNY
+1179 
-1185 TVEFETPAGY
+1185 
-1195 TPTVKN
+1195 
-1201 TTAEDK
+1201 
-1207 DSNGLTTTGVIKDAD
+1207 
-1222 NMTLDSGFYKTPK
+1222 
-1235 YSLGDY
+1235 
-1241 VWYDS
+1241 
-1246 NKDG
+1246 

>member
-8 TAITRKGMVSNRLNK
+8 TAMTRKGMVSNRLNK

-45 LGNQEA
+45 IGSQEA
-51 KAAESTNKELN
+51 KAAEVTNKEMK
-62 EATTSASDNQSSGK
+62 EDATSVNNDQVSKK
-76 VDMQQL
+76 VDTGQLNKDGNTSKVDTGQLNKDGNTSKVDTEQLNDENINKVANQKEVTRVENSVASEKNNNSQPSENGKLQTSDVKKTEDNNATSDDQVTTTVNSQQL
-82 NQEDNTKNDNQKE
+82 NTDN
-95 MVSSQGNETTSN
+95 TTSN
-107 GNKSIEKESVQS
+107 ATMSAAPINVSKDDLKINSE
-119 TTGNKVEVSTAKS
+119 EVRNVGEKS
-132 DEQASP
+132 D
-138 KSTNEDLNTK
+138 NT
-148 QTISNQEALQPD
+148 D
-160 LQENKSVVNA
+160 NA
-170 QPTNEENKKVDAKTE
+170 NG
-185 STTLNVKSDA
+185 SDV
-195 IKSNAETLVDNNSNS
+195 IM
-210 NNENNA
+210 
-216 DIILPKSTAPKRLN
+216 PKSTAPKRLN
-230 TRMRMAAI
+230 TRMRIAAV
-238 QPNST
+238 QPSST
-243 DSKNVNDLITS
+243 DSKNVNNLITS
-254 NTTLT
+254 TTTLT
-259 VVDADNSKTIVP
+259 VVDADKNNKIVP
-271 AQDYLSL
+271 AQDYLAL
-278 KSQITVDDKVKSG
+278 KSQIKVDDKVKSG

-353 KMGINYSIYMD
+353 QMGINYSIYMD
-364 ADTIPVDKKDV
+364 ADTIPVSKNDV
-375 PFSVTIGNQITTT
+375 EFNVTIGNDTTKT
-388 TADITYPA
+388 TANIQYPD
-396 YKEADNNSIGS
+396 YVVNEKNSIGS

-412 VSHVGNVE
+412 VSHVGNKE
-420 DPGYYNQVVYV
+420 NPGYYKQTIYV
-431 NPMDKDLK
+431 NPSENSLTN
-439 GAKLKVEAYHP
+439 AKLKVQAYHSS
-450 KYPTNIGQIN
+450 YPNNIGQIN
-460 QNVTNIKIYRVP
+460 KEVTDIKIYQVP
-472 EGYTLNKGYDVNTND
+472 KGYTLNKGYDVNTKE
-487 LVDVTDEFKNK
+487 LTDVTNQYLQKI
-498 MTYGSNQSV
+498 TYGDNNSAV
-507 NLDFGDITSAYVVM
+507 IDFGNADSAYVVM
-521 VNTKFQYTNSESPTL
+521 VNTKFQYTTSESPTL
-536 VQMAT
+536 VQMVT
-541 LSSTGNKSVST
+541 LSSDNSKSASM

-633 EFSNLPKGYEVTP
+633 EFSNLPQGYEVTP

-653 ELDSNGLSSVIT
+653 ELDSNGVSSVIT

-858 TPSGYTP
+858 TPLGYTP

-1075 VIFEKSAGY
+1075 VIFEK
-1084 LPTKVNG
+1084 
-1091 TTDGE
+1091 
-1096 KDSNGSSVTVK
+1096 
-1107 INGKDDMSLDTGFY
+1107 
-1121 KEPKYNLGDYV
+1121 
-1132 WEDTNKDGIQD
+1132 
-1143 ANEPGIKDVKVTLKD
+1143 
-1158 STGKVI
+1158 
-1164 GTTTTDASGKYKFTD
+1164 
-1179 LDNGNY
+1179 
-1185 TVEFETPAGY
+1185 PAG
-1195 TPTVKN
+1195 
-1201 TTAEDK
+1201 
-1207 DSNGLTTTGVIKDAD
+1207 LI
-1222 NMTLDSGFYKTPK
+1222 
-1235 YSLGDY
+1235 
-1241 VWYDS
+1241 
-1246 NKDG
+1246 